1 MAEITVR
8 EIDNEDFVQ
17 HAEVRIPVD
26 NPEEVRQALA
36 VIARLRKRALD
47 HLQVDDNDE
56 DGAEKDYV
64 AVDYKKLDGDVA
76 VVEVMMV
83 AL

>member
-1 MAEITVR
+1 MSEITMR
-8 EIDNEDFVQ
+8 EISNENFVQ
-17 HAEVRIPVD
+17 QAELRIPID
-26 NPEEVRQALA
+26 NPEEVRQAFA
-36 VIARLRKRALD
+36 VIARLRKRALE
-47 HLQVDDNDE
+47 HLDVKDNAE
-56 DGAEKDYV
+56 DGAAEDYV

>member
-1 MAEITVR
+1 MPEITVR
-8 EIDNEDFVQ
+8 EISNENFVQ
-17 HAEVRIPVD
+17 HAEMRIPID
-26 NPEEVRQALA
+26 NPEEVRQAFA
-36 VIARLRKRALD
+36 VIARLRKRALE
-47 HLQVDDNDE
+47 HLKVEDNDE

-64 AVDYKKLDGDVA
+64 AVEYKALDGDVA